1 MRLKFLLSF
10 TFILVSFISTQAQE
24 SKAPEF
30 KFNESKIDFGEIYQ
44 GDVVEHSFEFTNIG
58 DTPLVISKIITTC
71 GCTAPTWPK
80 EPIHPGEKGKIKIV
94 FNSTGKIGRQNK
106 VATILS
112 NTSNQKDRLL
122 IMANIIPKTGS

>member
-1 MRLKFLLSF
+1 MKLKFL
-10 TFILVSFISTQAQE
+10 VSFLIILMPFINTYAQ
-24 SKAPEF
+24 KNRAPEF
-30 KFNESKIDFGEIYQ
+30 KFNESKIDFGEIFQ

-80 EPIHPGEKGKIKIV
+80 EPINPGEKGKIKIV

-112 NTSNQKDRLL
+112 NTANQKDRLL
-122 IMANIIPKTGS
+122 IMANIIPKSGT

>member
-1 MRLKFLLSF
+1 MTLKYLSLSL
-10 TFILVSFISTQAQE
+10 FILFSCIGSSAQE
-24 SKAPEF
+24 HEAP
-30 KFNESKIDFGEIYQ
+30 KFRFYESKFDFGEIIQ

-58 DTPLVISKIITTC
+58 NTPLVISKIITTC

-80 EPIHPGEKGKIKIV
+80 EPILPGKNGKIKIV

-112 NTSNQKDRLL
+112 NTANQKDRLF
-122 IMANIIPKTGS
+122 IMANIIPKTGY

>member
-1 MRLKFLLSF
+1 L
-10 TFILVSFISTQAQE
+10 ISFINSYGQE
-24 SKAPEF
+24 GSAPEF
-30 KFNESKIDFGEIYQ
+30 KFDVSRFDFGEIIQ
-44 GDVVEHSFEFTNIG
+44 GDVVEHNFEFTNIG

-80 EPIHPGEKGKIKIV
+80 EPILPGKKGKIKIV

-112 NTSNQKDRLL
+112 NTANQKDRIL